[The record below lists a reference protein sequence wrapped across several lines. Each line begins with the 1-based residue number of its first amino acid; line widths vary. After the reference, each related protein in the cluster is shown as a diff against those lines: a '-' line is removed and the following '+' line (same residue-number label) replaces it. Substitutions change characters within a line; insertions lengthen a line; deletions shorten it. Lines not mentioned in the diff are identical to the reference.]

1 MSTVHLIV
9 DLNEAELLARMKN
22 FENHLVERKT
32 VKDEKDWKKTAVAFA
47 NSVQVGL
54 PAVLFI
60 GVRDNGDI
68 QTPQENLD
76 DVQKKFNTQMQKV
89 YPRIQYVTKIITE
102 NGRQALAVIIPGSE
116 LRPHF
121 AGLAY
126 IRRGSE
132 SLEASDEQYEELIA
146 QRNSKTA
153 RILAWKDKKI
163 TVVDR
168 TPWKVGVGENEWADG
183 TVVVNCDQF
192 YVTLLKSITSVA
204 ESYPLNRV
212 EVSFDNLRHRLKLEI
227 EILRS

>member
-1 MSTVHLIV
+1 MSTAHLIV

-60 GVRDNGDI
+60 GVRDNGEI
-68 QTPQENLD
+68 QTPQKNLD

-126 IRRGSE
+126 VRRGSE
-132 SLEASDEQYEELIA
+132 SLAASGEQYEELIA
-146 QRNSKTA
+146 QRNSKAA

-163 TVVDR
+163 TVIER
-168 TPWKVGVGENEWADG
+168 TPWRVGVGERPWAEG
-183 TVVVNCDQF
+183 SIMVNCDQF
-192 YVTLLKSITSVA
+192 YVTLLESPTGVA

-212 EVSFDNLRHRLKLEI
+212 EINFDNLRHRLKLEI
-227 EILRS
+227 EILKS